1 MKLLL
6 DEMFSLAIAR
16 DLRSRGYDVEP
27 VAGNPDRE
35 ALSDREVLALARA
48 EHRAIVTNN
57 LRDFRPLHHEAIT
70 PGGAG
75 HFGMIFMPGSYRRTR
90 ADTGKI
96 IAALEEILTRYPGEK
111 DLANG
116 EAWLQPGGTPLYL
129 TVMRTR

>member
-6 DEMFSLAIAR
+6 DEMLSPAIAR
-16 DLRSRGYDVEP
+16 DLRARGHEVEP
-27 VAGNPDRE
+27 VAGNPEHE
-35 ALSDREVLALARA
+35 ALSDPEVLALARA

-75 HFGMIFMPGSYRRTR
+75 HFGMIFMPGSYRRTK

-96 IAALEEILTRYPGEK
+96 ITALEQILIRYPGEK

-116 EAWLQPGGTPLYL
+116 EAWL
-129 TVMRTR
+129 

>member
-6 DEMFSLAIAR
+6 DEMLTPAIAR
-16 DLRSRGYDVEP
+16 ELRERGHDAEAVP
-27 VAGNPDRE
+27 GHPDRE
-35 ALSDREVLALARA
+35 ALSDPDVVTLARA

-70 PGGAG
+70 PGGPG
-75 HFGMIFMPGSYRRTR
+75 HYGMVFIPGTYRRTK

-96 IAALEEILTRYPGEK
+96 ITALEAILTQYPGEN

-116 EAWLQPGGTPLYL
+116 EAWL
-129 TVMRTR
+129 

>member
-6 DEMFSLAIAR
+6 DEMLSPAIAR
-16 DLRSRGYDVEP
+16 DLCAQGHDAES
-27 VAGNPDRE
+27 VAGHPDRE
-35 ALSDREVLALARA
+35 ALSDPEVLALARA
-48 EHRAIVTNN
+48 GRRALVTNN
-57 LRDFRPLHHEAIT
+57 LRDFRPLHHEAIS

-96 IAALEEILTRYPGEK
+96 VAALEAVLSQYPGDS

-116 EAWLQPGGTPLYL
+116 EAWL
-129 TVMRTR
+129 